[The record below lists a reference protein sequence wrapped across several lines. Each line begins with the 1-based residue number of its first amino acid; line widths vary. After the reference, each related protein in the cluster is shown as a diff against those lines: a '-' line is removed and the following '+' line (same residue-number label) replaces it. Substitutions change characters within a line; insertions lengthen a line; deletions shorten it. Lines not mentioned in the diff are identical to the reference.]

1 MEFSGSRSLATLSS
15 PKFWWGACFF
25 YLIIRRGW
33 KQIYYNLEANGN
45 SGRLEDLSML
55 AADFWVN
62 TSKINL
68 ILEREIFKCE
78 QKYSTQ
84 LLNQGPQGGLGLL
97 KQFCHS
103 IWTLIN
109 TGHNYILVTGVQ
121 VTSSFSTLSKN
132 RSRLTDLDNEL
143 VVTMI
148 GGREMDRL

>member
-25 YLIIRRGW
+25 YLIIRGW

-68 ILEREIFKCE
+68 ILE
-78 QKYSTQ
+78 
-84 LLNQGPQGGLGLL
+84 
-97 KQFCHS
+97 
-103 IWTLIN
+103 
-109 TGHNYILVTGVQ
+109 
-121 VTSSFSTLSKN
+121 
-132 RSRLTDLDNEL
+132 
-143 VVTMI
+143 
-148 GGREMDRL
+148 